1 MPLSL
6 DHIQNLNHSSTSSNP
21 DFNNK
26 NPSSSINIFAHQ
38 ARLNTNIFNDPKLL
52 PSIFS
57 NNKPYKI
64 TILRNPTTLLP
75 SVFQYYNLEPVRLVQ
90 YNLTKFLGDTSKY
103 YGVSDAE
110 KNKLDFGLTR
120 NGQTFDLG
128 FAGIFHFSPPGIRQ
142 VIQETDDFFDLVMIN
157 EYFDESLI
165 LLKNELNWD
174 FEDLLY
180 ASLQSGHLR
189 QPQVRMSEST
199 LNKIREW
206 ARVDMALYDYFNKT
220 LHKKIENF
228 GVQKMNAELV
238 VFRDMLD
245 SFRFNC
251 FDGETADPDYLK
263 KRGIVS
269 PHDEY
274 DLYTWKLRDEAD
286 EFCRLFVTPEDEFTR
301 LFYRKQMPDHA
312 ESACGGDAAVV

>member
-1 MPLSL
+1 
-6 DHIQNLNHSSTSSNP
+6 
-21 DFNNK
+21 
-26 NPSSSINIFAHQ
+26 
-38 ARLNTNIFNDPKLL
+38 
-52 PSIFS
+52 
-57 NNKPYKI
+57 
-64 TILRNPTTLLP
+64 
-75 SVFQYYNLEPVRLVQ
+75 
-90 YNLTKFLGDTSKY
+90 
-103 YGVSDAE
+103 
-110 KNKLDFGLTR
+110 
-120 NGQTFDLG
+120 
-128 FAGIFHFSPPGIRQ
+128 
-142 VIQETDDFFDLVMIN
+142 
-157 EYFDESLI
+157 
-165 LLKNELNWD
+165 
-174 FEDLLY
+174 
-180 ASLQSGHLR
+180 
-189 QPQVRMSEST
+189 MSEST

-220 LHKKIENF
+220 LQKKIENF

-301 LFYRKQMPDHA
+301 LFYQKQMPDHA

>member
-1 MPLSL
+1 MLKYETYDHELRESKKHKHIFFLKTHRTGSSTLQNILFRYGYRRNLTFALPAGQSCRFGYPMPLSL

-180 ASLQSGHLR
+180 RVACEDKNITKLNFKKKPTFSSNFFFGHIFWHNSS
-189 QPQVRMSEST
+189 QFY
-199 LNKIREW
+199 K
-206 ARVDMALYDYFNKT
+206 
-220 LHKKIENF
+220 
-228 GVQKMNAELV
+228 
-238 VFRDMLD
+238 
-245 SFRFNC
+245 C
-251 FDGETADPDYLK
+251 
-263 KRGIVS
+263 
-269 PHDEY
+269 
-274 DLYTWKLRDEAD
+274 
-286 EFCRLFVTPEDEFTR
+286 LFSTR
-301 LFYRKQMPDHA
+301 LCRVGTCDSLRFECLSQH
-312 ESACGGDAAVV
+312 